1 MPQPAYHG
9 GSIVNLMSSIAT
21 RFGGSSPYP
30 TLTTLPPDQLAGA
43 DNIVL
48 LIIDGLGHS
57 FLQEHGKGSVLQAN
71 LRGPITSV
79 FPSTTAA
86 AISSFY
92 TGVAPQNHGIMGWFM
107 WLRELGLVSVILKTA
122 VRATKQPFLTKK
134 VSPTEIYHPDSVFN
148 RIQAKGF
155 VVLPEGL
162 RSSPYNQVLGGN
174 AHLVGHRN
182 LNSLFSKTTK
192 ILKKNRG
199 KNYIMSY
206 WPGLDAAMHKYGVTS
221 AETIREFNAIDQ
233 HVGAFLEDVKKIGP
247 KTAVIITA
255 DHGLV
260 DCPTER
266 TIWLKQHP
274 PLEQSL
280 SVPLCGESRAA
291 FCYVHPSKAAQFE
304 AYVKEHLD
312 HAFTLVPYVELL
324 SKEYF
329 GLFDPHP
336 RLFDR
341 VGDYL
346 LIAKENYML
355 REDLLGEE
363 RETLIGHHGGVSEQE
378 MFVPLITALNK

>member
-1 MPQPAYHG
+1 MPRPDYHG
-9 GSIVNLMSSIAT
+9 GSLVNLMSTIASH
-21 RFGGSSPYP
+21 FGGSSPYP
-30 TLTTLPPDQLAGA
+30 PLTGLPPDQLAGA
-43 DNIVL
+43 ENVVL
-48 LIIDGLGHS
+48 LIIDGMGYS
-57 FLQEHGKGSVLQAN
+57 YLQEHGKGSALHAH
-71 LRGPITSV
+71 LRGKITSV

-122 VRATKQPFLTKK
+122 VRATKQSFLTKK
-134 VSPTEIYHPDSVFN
+134 VPPKEIYYTDSLFN
-148 RIQAKGF
+148 KMQAKGF

-174 AHLVGHRN
+174 ARLVGHRN
-182 LNSLFSKTTK
+182 LKSLFSKTTK
-192 ILKKNRG
+192 ILKKNHG

-206 WPGLDAAMHKYGVTS
+206 WPGLDAAMHKYGVNS
-221 AETIREFNAIDQ
+221 PESLNEFNAINQ
-233 HVGAFLEDVKKIGP
+233 KVGAFLDEVKTLSP

-260 DCPTER
+260 DCPPER
-266 TIWLKQHP
+266 TIWLKDHV
-274 PLEQSL
+274 PLQQSL

-291 FCYVHPSKAAQFE
+291 FCYVHPSRVPQFE
-304 AYVKEHLD
+304 AYVKEHLG
-312 HAFTLVPYVELL
+312 HAFNLISYEQLVSL
-324 SKEYF
+324 EYF
-329 GLFDPHP
+329 GLFTPHP

-355 REDLLGEE
+355 REDLVGEE

-378 MFVPLITALNK
+378 MFVPLITTLDK